1 MARATQVYSAN
12 EWQLAYVAE
21 TTAGTAN
28 VTGMSYLNLQSDVTL
43 AWNAFRSAEAKHG
56 VGRTAKAVDSV
67 TITKGQTKELSF
79 TMLMDCADFMAF
91 AENWAGEA
99 ADLADGILDVGVAHA
114 PAAVGLG
121 DTDTDN
127 TGCLTFALV
136 PPYAAEAVVI
146 PGCIIKT
153 LTVSADKG
161 TEGGRFVVDV
171 VAATQGEISTGQAN
185 PTTPTAYTAP
195 SALGIYDLCNE
206 TKYGGVDIQLTSFS
220 LTLENNVKFTG
231 ACNEG
236 GWFSAQRGV
245 PEFAV
250 SGNLAMVIDAKSADK
265 WEDAITSAESAISL
279 TDGDNIAITI
289 AKTTVTGDVNV
300 ERMDDIAIYNIP
312 FKAIAGT
319 TGELLSIEFGENTA

>member
-1 MARATQVYSAN
+1 MARDTNVYSAN
-12 EWQLAYVAE
+12 EWQLCYVAE

-28 VTGMSYLNLQSDVTL
+28 VAAMNYLNLQSDVTL
-43 AWNAFRSAEAKHG
+43 AWNAFRSADAKHG
-56 VGRTAKAVDSV
+56 VGRTAKAVDSK
-67 TITKGQTKELSF
+67 TITKGQVKELSF
-79 TMLMDCADFMAF
+79 QMLMDCTDFMAF

-99 ADLADGILDVGVAHA
+99 VGIDGILDVGVDHA

-136 PPYAAEAVVI
+136 PPYADEAVVI

-171 VAATQGEISTGQAN
+171 VAATQGEISVGQAN

-195 SALGIYDLCNE
+195 SSLGIYDLCN
-206 TKYGGVDIQLTSFS
+206 TTQYGGVDIQLTSFS

-231 ACNEG
+231 ACNTG

-250 SGNLAMVIDAKSADK
+250 TGNVVMVVDGNSKDQ
-265 WEDAITSAESAISL
+265 WEDALSSAESAISL
-279 TDGDNIAITI
+279 SDGDNIAITI
-289 AKTTVTGDVNV
+289 AKSVVTGDVNV
-300 ERMDDIAIYNIP
+300 ERLDDYAIYNIP

-319 TGELLSIEFGENTA
+319 TGELLSIEFGENT